1 MAIREY
7 QGFRPVIGARV
18 YVDETAVV
26 IGRVT
31 LGDDA
36 SVWPL
41 AVLRGDVERIDVG
54 ARTNV
59 QDGCVLHVVHD
70 GPYTPGGI
78 GLRVGA
84 DVTVGHKA
92 VLHAA
97 TIGDR
102 CLIGMGAIVLDGA
115 VIADEVVV
123 GAGSVVPPG
132 KTLATRGLY
141 LGNPAR
147 RVRELS
153 ELEIEGLVYGARQY
167 VVLKDRYRG
176 TP

>member
-1 MAIREY
+1 MAIRGYEGV
-7 QGFRPVIGARV
+7 QPRLGARV
-18 YVDETAVV
+18 YVDETALV
-26 IGRVT
+26 IGRVA
-31 LGDDA
+31 LGDDV
-36 SVWPL
+36 SVWPF
-41 AVLRGDVERIDVG
+41 AVLRGDVERIEVG

-59 QDGCVLHVVHD
+59 QDGCVLHVVRD
-70 GPYTPGGI
+70 GPFTPGGI

-115 VIADEVVV
+115 VLADELIV

-147 RVRELS
+147 RVRDLGD
-153 ELEIEGLVYGARQY
+153 LEIERLIHGARQY

-176 TP
+176 AT